1 MVSNFESI
9 VPNLPS
15 IIPSPLHN
23 RRIMLLYKE
32 PLDSSQAGFRK
43 TGNLG
48 SVSVDGERGTKPHQL
63 VRFGGKRATST
74 KATEA
79 RATEAG
85 GAHRSDT

>member
-15 IIPSPLHN
+15 IVPSPLHD
-23 RRIMLLYKE
+23 RRFMLLSKE

-48 SVSVDGERGTKPHQL
+48 SVSVDEREGYE
-63 VRFGGKRATST
+63 ATS
-74 KATEA
+74 
-79 RATEAG
+79 AG
-85 GAHRSDT
+85 SVWREKSHVHEGDGGESD